1 MSEPSDPRRLAAQA
15 IFQALLQAQR
25 DAGDTALCEAL
36 DLLAQGTGENRFR
49 HAASVLR
56 GIKLGRHEID
66 DREAL
71 RRIAAYSPARRR
83 AAAGIVARQ
92 VAGAEA
98 SNTRVNTIA
107 NRLRKKL
114 RENKSGGNAYPLR
127 ARPVEGEA

>member
-1 MSEPSDPRRLAAQA
+1 MTDPRHSAAQGIYA
-15 IFQALLQAQR
+15 AMLEAQR
-25 DAGDTALCEAL
+25 EGGDAVLYAAL
-36 DLLAQGTGENRFR
+36 DLLAESTGQNKFR

-83 AAAGIVARQ
+83 AAASIVARQ

-98 SNTRVNTIA
+98 SNTRIDTIA

-114 RENKSGGNAYPLR
+114 RENKNGGNAYPRR
-127 ARPVEGEA
+127 ARRIEGEA